1 MAVLHISEADLA
13 RDVHAVLDR
22 VQSGAE
28 VIVERNAQ
36 PIAVM
41 RAAEPRRRK
50 LSEIAA
56 KLGDTEATLSVVT
69 VTELAHGIER
79 ADSATRRTTRLTQE
93 LRISSPDLMAE
104 IEVLEKRMGDLQDL
118 QDTIA
123 TKINA
128 RRRDFGIRAWWGFVA
143 AGVLAG

>member
-36 PIAVM
+36 PVAVL

-56 KLGDTEATLSVVT
+56 ALAKDSTAAVDPCFSKDVQEVIDSHREPLG
-69 VTELAHGIER
+69 
-79 ADSATRRTTRLTQE
+79 
-93 LRISSPDLMAE
+93 SSMWD
-104 IEVLEKRMGDLQDL
+104 
-118 QDTIA
+118 
-123 TKINA
+123 
-128 RRRDFGIRAWWGFVA
+128 
-143 AGVLAG
+143 